1 MQRLNDDPARR
12 VVQPP
17 QTAQWVASPLPGVTR
32 RMLARTGDEIARATS
47 LVRYAPGSAF
57 APHTHGG
64 GEEFLVLEGVFSD
77 EHGDYPAGWYLR
89 NPPGTS
95 HTPSSAPGCLIFVKL
110 WRFAEDDLTP
120 VQLNTHAAKAWTS
133 THDTGVKTCP
143 LHRYGPQV
151 TVLERWAP
159 HAKSTHDAAPDGEEL
174 LVIEGELSDDQGR
187 YPAGT
192 WLRQPLHASVTRRA
206 GPAGARVYRE
216 TGASRVPL
224 IRLPSN

>member
-1 MQRLNDDPARR
+1 MPTFNEDPAQR
-12 VVQPP
+12 VLLHTDRIEWAP
-17 QTAQWVASPLPGVTR
+17 SPLPGVTR

-47 LVRYAPGSAF
+47 IVRYAPGSVFSA
-57 APHTHGG
+57 HTHGG

-95 HTPSSAPGCLIFVKL
+95 HTPSSSPGCLIFVKL
-110 WRFAEDDLTP
+110 WRFAADDLTP
-120 VQLNTHAAKAWTS
+120 VRLNTHAAKAWTS
-133 THDTGVKTCP
+133 TRDTGVEVCP
-143 LHRYGPQV
+143 LHRYGPQL

-159 HAKSTHDAAPDGEEL
+159 HAESTHDAAPHGEEL
-174 LVIEGELSDDQGR
+174 LVIEGELSDDHGR

-192 WLRQPLHASVTRRA
+192 WLRQPLRAGVTRRA

-224 IRLPSN
+224 IRLPST